1 MAIKQT
7 WEKTKKI
14 VLSPNFKEIVFL
26 IALFIV
32 SFVFRRIG
40 LKYGFP
46 LLTHPDEPIS
56 LEPVYHMTE
65 NRTFNPADFKRPD
78 QIHYFVYF
86 IYLNFIS
93 YIKFGKSFADTFY
106 QNQLAFYF
114 YARFLIAVIGSVIP
128 IIAYRLGKEF
138 KLDFSIPAALLF
150 AFFPYYVFH
159 SHYITPDI
167 TITFFTLVIILFSIR
182 YLKSNNEKQI
192 YLATIFAAINTAE
205 KYPGLLS
212 FSIIIVALFLSLVD
226 IRSTDNKFDFRVFFK
241 KLSLLIGLYL
251 LVLFISAPNLFI
263 EYGKVID
270 SFIFE
275 ARSTHLGADNLGWG
289 GNILFY
295 IKMFIQESNFII
307 LVFVLIGLIINVTIK
322 NKTGFLLLYGFA
334 YCILMSRLGL
344 HWVRWALPM
353 YTAPLLLAGLGMAYS
368 LEKFKNVKLIKYLV
382 LIAFSLAITQQM
394 ITSLAASARMG
405 SVDTRVVAL
414 EYCQQNGITTEN
426 SLYEGYTPL
435 YPQFPRIIITENP
448 ENSESTIKYIV
459 LSSNMYNRYFNEP
472 ERYEKEVNYY
482 LNIERNHELLIQINP
497 TTDPNNLIEKLEDI
511 YFYFVRYFHQ
521 TPNERYT
528 GPTIKIFRINNK

>member
-1 MAIKQT
+1 MDIKQT
-7 WEKTKKI
+7 WEKIKKFI
-14 VLSPNFKEIVFL
+14 ITPKILEVEFL
-26 IALFIV
+26 LVLFIV
-32 SFVFRRIG
+32 SFVFRQIG

-56 LEPVYHMTE
+56 LDPVYHMTA

-78 QIHYFVYF
+78 QIHYFIYF
-86 IYLNFIS
+86 VYLNFIS
-93 YIKFGKSFADTFY
+93 FVKFDKNFAETFY
-106 QNQLAFYF
+106 QNQLAFYY
-114 YARFLIAVIGSVIP
+114 YARLLIAVIGSVIP
-128 IIAYRLGKEF
+128 IVAYKIGKEF
-138 KLDFSIPAALLF
+138 KTDFSIPAALLF
-150 AFFPYYVFH
+150 AFFPYYVIH

-182 YLKSNNEKQI
+182 YLKSKNEKQI

-212 FSIIIVALFLSLVD
+212 FGIVIVALFLSLVD
-226 IRSTDNKFDFRVFFK
+226 IKSTDNKFDFRVFLK

-251 LVLFISAPNLFI
+251 LALFISAPNLFI

-307 LVFVLIGLIINVTIK
+307 LFFVLIGLIISVSIK
-322 NKTGFLLLYGFA
+322 NKTGILLLYGFA
-334 YCILMSRLGL
+334 YCVLMSRLGL

-368 LEKFKNVKLIKYLV
+368 MEKFKNIKLLKYLV
-382 LIAFSLAITQQM
+382 LITFSLAIAQQM

-414 EYCQQNGITTEN
+414 EYCQQNGITAEN

-435 YPQFPRIIITENP
+435 LPQFPKTIFTENP
-448 ENSESTIKYIV
+448 ENSQSTIKYIV
-459 LSSNMYNRYFNEP
+459 LSSNMYSRYFNEP
-472 ERYEKEVNYY
+472 ERYSDEVNYY
-482 LNIERNHELLIQINP
+482 TDINENHELIAQFSP
-497 TTDPNNLIEKLEDI
+497 TPPPTNFKDKIEDI
-511 YFYFVRYFHQ
+511 YYYLKRYFDQ
-521 TPNERYT
+521 TANERYT
-528 GPTIKIFRINNK
+528 GPTIKIFRIIE